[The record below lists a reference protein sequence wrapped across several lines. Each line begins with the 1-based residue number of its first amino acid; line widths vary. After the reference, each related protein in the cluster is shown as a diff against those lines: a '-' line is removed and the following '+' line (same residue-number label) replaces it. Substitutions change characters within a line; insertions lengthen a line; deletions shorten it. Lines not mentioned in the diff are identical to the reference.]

1 MGSFGSGYR
10 FISASFN
17 GVSSK
22 DVIAYRSK
30 SEYGKNVIQARTLAR
45 IKHSDIILSAQFERG
60 ARHERESD
68 LQVFKQWEPR
78 GYGVVD
84 HEI

>member
-1 MGSFGSGYR
+1 MARRNIKVRVGSFGSGYR
-10 FISASFN
+10 FIAASFD

-45 IKHSDIILSAQFERG
+45 MKHSDIILAG
-60 ARHERESD
+60 AVRTRRET
-68 LQVFKQWEPR
+68 
-78 GYGVVD
+78 
-84 HEI
+84 